1 MNARASALTPVS
13 LIAVGIL
20 MVVLASLAVI
30 QSRGISVSPA
40 STDSSTLFEPKGGQI
55 SLFAPP
61 YCNTGI
67 VCRALDR
74 VITVFRRLSARF
86 PFLAPLFARVIARL
100 QAIQAR
106 MPASTFFVFN

>member
-1 MNARASALTPVS
+1 MNSRASALAPVS
-13 LIAVGIL
+13 LIAVGLL
-20 MVVLASLAVI
+20 MVLLASLAVI

-40 STDSSTLFEPKGGQI
+40 SSDSSTFFEPKSGQM

-61 YCNTGI
+61 YCTSGP

-74 VITVFRRLSARF
+74 VIQVFRRLSARF
-86 PFLAPLFARVIARL
+86 PFLAPIFARVIARL

-106 MPASTFFVFN
+106 LAARGLAFN